1 MNYSGQAELAYK
13 LAELSNKL
21 SSDLPSNT
29 ESLEAWLAQLPMLNI
44 DQLLHQVPSYIQE
57 LNQFKLSDKMRFK
70 MLEIL
75 RPLVAHICREIIKRF
90 RNETGLNLSLEF
102 QEMGWLINVLLREM
116 ALGYQRLLF
125 NKAVKPPRFYN
136 RTDYAILTERVM
148 FYLGERITFVYMLH
162 AVVPRMIWHD
172 LNSTFR
178 FARNTKLDVSD
189 VSDDFAFGKA
199 NTNHV
204 TTIYKRIVLLTM
216 LAPYSLRSAEI
227 EGVYLGLLP
236 LIDRVKFTSESPANK
251 SSYMI
256 NWQSERGPF
265 AAVSE
270 TKNPS
275 NLFIDTAE
283 FTSGLTRWVETG
295 QVEEQNVDHGISI
308 KLLQK
313 ILNIL
318 DGSLIRKDKRT
329 PVDGRQVEVIVG
341 LQNIEV
347 FLGYEDAVK
356 DDVDEPMK
364 EIESDEFTI
373 NHHWNEKSTKGDWD
387 SLVYNPV
394 DRVSSDTA
402 KKVVAKT
409 NQEVEQRRYYFEVEN
424 DSAGGVCLRCNSEQA
439 KGLVLGE
446 LILILGQ
453 DLETW
458 TLGII
463 RWMKVNNKK
472 VDLGVYFLGEQVD
485 FISLSHTVQQSKVAR
500 KVLWLQDPQSA
511 ASLLVPIAQFIPGD
525 VVSTQRK
532 GVELTLM
539 LHEIIWQNEVFSQ
552 FRFEL
557 IDIEKK
563 ETDSEEETAATEQ
576 DYLIPSW
583 EK

>member
-1 MNYSGQAELAYK
+1 
-13 LAELSNKL
+13 
-21 SSDLPSNT
+21 
-29 ESLEAWLAQLPMLNI
+29 
-44 DQLLHQVPSYIQE
+44 
-57 LNQFKLSDKMRFK
+57 
-70 MLEIL
+70 
-75 RPLVAHICREIIKRF
+75 
-90 RNETGLNLSLEF
+90 
-102 QEMGWLINVLLREM
+102 
-116 ALGYQRLLF
+116 
-125 NKAVKPPRFYN
+125 
-136 RTDYAILTERVM
+136 
-148 FYLGERITFVYMLH
+148 
-162 AVVPRMIWHD
+162 
-172 LNSTFR
+172 
-178 FARNTKLDVSD
+178 
-189 VSDDFAFGKA
+189 
-199 NTNHV
+199 
-204 TTIYKRIVLLTM
+204 
-216 LAPYSLRSAEI
+216 
-227 EGVYLGLLP
+227 
-236 LIDRVKFTSESPANK
+236 
-251 SSYMI
+251 
-256 NWQSERGPF
+256 
-265 AAVSE
+265 
-270 TKNPS
+270 
-275 NLFIDTAE
+275 
-283 FTSGLTRWVETG
+283 
-295 QVEEQNVDHGISI
+295 
-308 KLLQK
+308 
-313 ILNIL
+313 
-318 DGSLIRKDKRT
+318 
-329 PVDGRQVEVIVG
+329 
-341 LQNIEV
+341 V